1 MEFTEHAEVYF
12 KSKNVVVT
20 LFPEKNT
27 INFDN
32 LEKLYEFVENECD
45 YWEKCING
53 SVEQIRVHFNNI
65 LNWLKSISNPNT
77 NEYNQP
83 EGNINNIIKYITLN
97 RFPAVFSITSRGKLI
112 KETYMKS
119 SNRGDALCDYLF
131 NNRITSISDFES
143 FKGTIQGFL
152 LNDSELALAAERE
165 AEFEVLSD
173 LHNKYNGK
181 IEESYSKFLEKTKE
195 EDKRLEDLN
204 EATSNLFKQTQD
216 SAKELLEN
224 KRTELDNLTSELFEL
239 EKTYKEKIALSAP
252 AEYWKELSGA
262 YNKKGNLWTQISI
275 GLSCAL
281 ITLLTYI
288 LYHLPKILTE
298 TNNKITYDNIRGTII
313 FVLIVSTAVYAI
325 NLFVK
330 LALSAY
336 HLSRDAKEREQ
347 LTYVYLALIK
357 ENAIDTTERNIVLQ
371 SVFSR
376 ADTGLLKG
384 DSSPTLPDG
393 ILSQVLKNIGGK

>member
-1 MEFTEHAEVYF
+1 MEFSEHAKEYF
-12 KSKNVVVT
+12 KIQNVEIT
-20 LFPEKNT
+20 IYPEDV
-27 INFDN
+27 IRCFED
-32 LEKLYEFVENECD
+32 LEIFYDFVKKECD
-45 YWEKCING
+45 YWQPCTQGRASE
-53 SVEQIRVHFNNI
+53 IRNHFLSILNYLNNI
-65 LNWLKSISNPNT
+65 NTYAHDLSQVNNSII
-77 NEYNQP
+77 YA
-83 EGNINNIIKYITLN
+83 INSIKAN
-97 RFPAVFSITSRGKLI
+97 RFPAVFSITSKGKLI
-112 KETYMKS
+112 KEMYERS
-119 SNRGDALCDYLF
+119 YEISNAFCDYLF
-131 NNRITSISDFES
+131 DNRMNWNNNLGY
-143 FKGTIQGFL
+143 FKGLMYAFSI
-152 LNDSELALAAERE
+152 NDSEIALTVENVAEKN
-165 AEFEVLSD
+165 ALKD
-173 LHNKYNGK
+173 LHGEYNSK
-181 IEESYSKFLEKTKE
+181 IEESYNKFLEKTKE

-204 EATSNLFKQTQD
+204 EATSNLFKQTED
-216 SAKELLEN
+216 SAKELLKN
-224 KRTELDNLTSELFEL
+224 KQTELDDLIVALSEL

-252 AEYWKELSGA
+252 AEYWKELSDS
-262 YNKKGNLWTQISI
+262 YNKKGNLWTKISI

-281 ITLLTYI
+281 IILLTYI